1 MAFHGPSSDCHPNCL
16 RAMNAQE
23 DYVGFVFGLADASQR
38 AAMLAVDLISS
49 ARVIFKVDREYTAYS
64 AQYLVDNAG
73 PKKETA
79 GQGEWEQGRGVT
91 MNDLVEYL
99 RDIAIPKETDQ
110 ERPELTV
117 KDCLECAFRDG
128 LPKAEHWGHLGCV
141 SKVPPFASLI
151 PRVPMKGKVLE
162 AEKWGRGGAALL
174 RKQPVGA
181 KLHVFSPEID
191 LVDEGVGFYDGPAGR
206 GSTYVGLRDVMITG
220 FGRRKGKKFAEL
232 RICYKKKSKFIK
244 VSLERV
250 LTSLPRDGEEPQ
262 VIEPTG
268 LLVDFIVPRFSKKRR
283 A

>member
-1 MAFHGPSSDCHPNCL
+1 MDLPFHAPISRCHPNCL
-16 RAMNAQE
+16 RALNAQE
-23 DYVGFVFGLADASQR
+23 DYDASQR

-49 ARVIFKVDREYTAYS
+49 ARVVFKVDREYTEYS

-73 PKKETA
+73 PKKES
-79 GQGEWEQGRGVT
+79 GQGEWEQGRGIT

-99 RDIAIPKETDQ
+99 RDIAIPNQEGELDQ
-110 ERPELTV
+110 ERPVLTV

-128 LPKAEHWGHLGCV
+128 LPRKGHWGHVGCV

-162 AEKWGRGGAALL
+162 AETWEGGVALL
-174 RKQPVGA
+174 EKQPVGA

-191 LVDEGVGFYDGPAGR
+191 LVDEGEGVYDGPAGP

-220 FGRRKGKKFAEL
+220 YGKKVAEL

-250 LTSLPRDGEEPQ
+250 LTSLPKDGEEPQ

-268 LLVDFIVPRFSKKRR
+268 LLVDFIVPRFKKRR

>member
-1 MAFHGPSSDCHPNCL
+1 MAFHGPSSQCHPNCL

-23 DYVGFVFGLADASQR
+23 DYDASQR

-49 ARVIFKVDREYTAYS
+49 ARVIFKVDREYTEYS

-73 PKKETA
+73 PKREL
-79 GQGEWEQGRGVT
+79 GQEEWDPQRGIT
-91 MNDLVEYL
+91 IQDLVDYL
-99 RDIAIPKETDQ
+99 RDMAIPSEEGEMDQ
-110 ERPELTV
+110 QRPELSV

-128 LPKAEHWGHLGCV
+128 LPRREHWGHVGCV

-162 AEKWGRGGAALL
+162 AEKWEQAVALL

-191 LVDEGVGFYDGPAGR
+191 LVDEGVGVYDGPAGP
-206 GSTYVGLRDVMITG
+206 GSRYVGLRDVMITG
-220 FGRRKGKKFAEL
+220 FGKKKGKKGDKFAEL
-232 RICYKKKSKFIK
+232 RICYKKKSKFIQ
-244 VSLERV
+244 VSLGRV
-250 LTSLPRDGEEPQ
+250 LTSLPRDGDESQ
-262 VIEPTG
+262 LIEPTG